1 LARISGISDPDRTFI
16 TACAK
21 LGNADKPTNQHSSI
35 NVCFAAIAKIWFI
48 MFDAVSKEINGGLF
62 GI

>member
-1 LARISGISDPDRTFI
+1 M
-16 TACAK
+16 TAN
-21 LGNADKPTNQHSSI
+21 GSNADEATIQHSSI

-48 MFDAVSKEINGGLF
+48 VSDAVSMETNGGLF